1 MEFGLNEISIDICT
15 VKWEESMRHVGI
27 AMLAVM
33 ALITAHIP
41 PADARDKSEVLKAST
56 VVGMKVQS
64 TEGKRLGDIKDLV
77 IDPADGSIG
86 YAVLDFGGFLGIG
99 DKYFAV
105 PWEALQWTPDH
116 KAIVL
121 DVSKKDLKQAPGF
134 DKNNWPDLGSE
145 EQALIIYEYYG
156 MPLPGETPTPSK
168 VRK

>member
-1 MEFGLNEISIDICT
+1 MGHFGIVT
-15 VKWEESMRHVGI
+15 
-27 AMLAVM
+27 LALM
-33 ALITAHIP
+33 ALLTANVP
-41 PADARDKSEVLKAST
+41 SAEARDKSGVLKVST
-56 VVGMKVQS
+56 VVGMKVQD
-64 TEGKRLGDIKDLV
+64 TEGKKLGDIKDLV

-134 DKNNWPDLGSE
+134 NKNQWPDLGSE

-156 MPLPGETPTPSK
+156 MPLPGDTQDPPKT
-168 VRK
+168 RK

>member
-1 MEFGLNEISIDICT
+1 MRQLTIAILVTMAAIAADIPMT
-15 VKWEESMRHVGI
+15 E
-27 AMLAVM
+27 
-33 ALITAHIP
+33 
-41 PADARDKSEVLKAST
+41 ARDKNEVLKAST
-56 VVGMKVQS
+56 VMGMRVQS
-64 TEGKRLGDIKDLV
+64 TEGKKLGDIKDLV

-134 DKNNWPDLGSE
+134 DKNHWPDLGSE
-145 EQALIIYEYYG
+145 EQALLIYEYYG
-156 MPLPGETPTPSK
+156 MPLPGGAPEAPRS
-168 VRK
+168 RK

>member
-1 MEFGLNEISIDICT
+1 
-15 VKWEESMRHVGI
+15 MRNVAI
-27 AMLAVM
+27 AMLVVM
-33 ALITAHIP
+33 ALMTARIP
-41 PADARDKSEVLKAST
+41 LTDAREKSEVLKAST
-56 VVGMKVQS
+56 VVGMRVQS
-64 TEGKRLGDIKDLV
+64 TEGKKLGDIKDLV

-105 PWEALQWTPDH
+105 PWEALQWTADH
-116 KAIVL
+116 KTIVL

-156 MPLPGETPTPSK
+156 MPLPGETPTPPK
-168 VRK
+168 ARK